1 MGEANTAALEPL
13 LLAAI
18 REVALLEHDRK
29 AALPPARRAF
39 ESLLSQATRQPASQ

>member
-29 AALPPARRAF
+29 ALPPARRAF